1 MFYLQVKT
9 IRQTVDYNPFEIY
22 IEVIYSQVCKGG
34 MGVDLRKDNNLS
46 VNLNDILRNIYN
58 IDFAMPYFGFVT
70 KYSILKPYSRSNYA
84 YQF

>member
-1 MFYLQVKT
+1 
-9 IRQTVDYNPFEIY
+9 
-22 IEVIYSQVCKGG
+22 

-70 KYSILKPYSRSNYA
+70 KYSILKPYSRSIYA